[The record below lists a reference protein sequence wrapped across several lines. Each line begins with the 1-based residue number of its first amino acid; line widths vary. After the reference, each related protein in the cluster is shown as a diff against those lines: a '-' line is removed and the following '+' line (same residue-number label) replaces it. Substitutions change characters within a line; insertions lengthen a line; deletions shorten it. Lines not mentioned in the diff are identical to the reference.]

1 MLALNISA
9 AMPAL
14 LKPRFSSPAAAFMRT
29 VLLCVICLFPIVPDF
44 VQTFLL
50 SFAAFLIYIFVFY
63 DEGTEKTA
71 AFSVIF
77 FSIIGSWSYLTTWWI
92 QRISSSA
99 LPLWLP
105 PVVALLLTALALLYF
120 SILRAYFRIVSES
133 MVLGSFTER
142 MWNYA
147 TFMAASPSVLI
158 LTLVVSP
165 PRNLLILQLLTFF
178 AIAASTIIFPML
190 YQMGRSARLAEEN
203 SRLMARSEYYQGV
216 ESQQQEIRKLKHD
229 LMNHLTVIATYID
242 LGENEKAM
250 EYLKEIGTRFAEMT
264 KQYTPSTLINAILN
278 SKKQKADA
286 HGLSMGIIAEISSL
300 PQADEMD
307 LCTLIANALDNA
319 IEADPPD
326 KRIEVTL
333 LEDDGH
339 LLLTVANRYSGS
351 VEMESDGSFITHK
364 SDKANH
370 GFGIR
375 NIREAAARMGG
386 NVSITASD
394 GTFRVEAEVPLAK

>member
-203 SRLMARSEYYQGV
+203 SRLRARSEYYQGV

-286 HGLSMGIIAEISSL
+286 HGLEMAQGVQGDPGEPGPGGADISRL
-300 PQADEMD
+300 NRQHQE
-307 LCTLIANALDNA
+307 LCLYHAVVAVFQLRP
-319 IEADPPD
+319 EHF
-326 KRIEVTL
+326 RIK
-333 LEDDGH
+333 G
-339 LLLTVANRYSGS
+339 AYP
-351 VEMESDGSFITHK
+351 VEGVPL
-364 SDKANH
+364 
-370 GFGIR
+370 
-375 NIREAAARMGG
+375 GG
-386 NVSITASD
+386 NLDPFPEIRPVHLPAHKGQLHADRGIMGVIHIT
-394 GTFRVEAEVPLAK
+394 